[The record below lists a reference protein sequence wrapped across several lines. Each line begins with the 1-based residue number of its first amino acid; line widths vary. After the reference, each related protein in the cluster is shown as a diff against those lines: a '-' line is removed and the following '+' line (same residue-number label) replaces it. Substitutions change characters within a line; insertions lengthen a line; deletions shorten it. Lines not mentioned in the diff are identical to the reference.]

1 MNISGSVA
9 LVSGANRGLGRA
21 YARELVR
28 RGAAKVY
35 GAARDPAAVT
45 EPGVLPV
52 ALDITDGDQV
62 ARVAAQCA
70 DVSLLVN
77 NAGVLRYS
85 TFTGAPDLDA
95 ARQEMEVNYFGT
107 LRMCRAFAPVL
118 AAAGGG
124 AIVNML
130 SVTSFFT
137 NPFDASYGASKAAEW
152 SLTNGVRV
160 ELHHQGTLVV
170 AVHAGFIDTD
180 MAALTDAPKISPESV
195 AGQVFER
202 GRGRPGR
209 GAGRRAVPVRQGLA
223 VPRPRA
229 HLPAHPGILGRRG
242 LRHQLTPGG
251 NVAAPAGQAAR

>member
-21 YARELVR
+21 FARELVR

-35 GAARDPAAVT
+35 GAARNPAAVT

-52 ALDITDGDQV
+52 ALDITDGEQV
-62 ARVAAQCA
+62 ARAARQCA

-85 TFTGAPDLDA
+85 TFTSAPDLDA

-118 AAAGGG
+118 AAAGG

-130 SVTSFFT
+130 SITSFFT

-152 SLTNGVRV
+152 SLTNGVRL

-170 AVHAGFIDTD
+170 AVHAGFHRHRDGRADRRAQDQPGIGR
-180 MAALTDAPKISPESV
+180 P
-195 AGQVFER
+195 AGLRR

-209 GAGRRAVPVRQGLA
+209 GAGRRAIPGRQGQA

-229 HLPAHPGILGRRG
+229 HLPAHSGILGRRG
-242 LRHQLTPGG
+242 RRLRLIP
-251 NVAAPAGQAAR
+251 